1 MKGAVRAGIW
11 GGLMMIGLWI
21 LPGRAGAAR
30 PLTTDDAGTVEAG
43 KFEMEAGYG
52 HEDVGGGS
60 CRGLSLSLKH
70 GITARMDL
78 GVGTGWQ
85 FDPDEGAEE
94 VSLSLKWSLIPV
106 KDKFPGFSF
115 SAGFTP
121 GESEYFLNGIL
132 TQPLG
137 EKLSFHVNLG
147 YTVPEAYEDGVIFW
161 GGAAEYAVYEKIN
174 LVAEVIGEEDTSD
187 DNDDC
192 RSWLIGANAAVTDF
206 LTLDLGGGTKIS
218 DDPGWFI
225 TGGGTLSF

>member
-1 MKGAVRAGIW
+1 MKGISIRDI
-11 GGLMMIGLWI
+11 GGGVILMGLLV
-21 LPGRAGAAR
+21 LPGQAGAAR

-52 HEDVGGGS
+52 HEDFGAS

-106 KDKFPGFSF
+106 KDKFPGFSV
-115 SAGFTP
+115 SAGFAP
-121 GESEYFLNGIL
+121 SESEYFLNGIV

-137 EKLSFHVNLG
+137 EKLSVHVNLG
-147 YTVPEAYEDGVIFW
+147 YTVPEAYKDGVIFW
-161 GGAAEYAVYEKIN
+161 GGAAEYAVHEKIN
-174 LVAEVIGEEDTSD
+174 LVAEVIGEEDISD
-187 DNDDC
+187 NNEDC
-192 RSWLIGANAAVTDF
+192 RSWLIGANAAVMDF